1 MCVDIGGFFP
11 TGIVH
16 RHSVV
21 NTSSSAL
28 ALHKFSDPFC
38 GAFKGE
44 KRMCPFLHSSN
55 MPCTQKLN
63 NIQHPNKTL
72 THAHRHSEQNLRE
85 RGKERER
92 QRERERERERQRER
106 ETERERVCV

>member
-1 MCVDIGGFFP
+1 
-11 TGIVH
+11 
-16 RHSVV
+16 
-21 NTSSSAL
+21 
-28 ALHKFSDPFC
+28 
-38 GAFKGE
+38 
-44 KRMCPFLHSSN
+44 MCPFLHSSN

-92 QRERERERERQRER
+92 RKERESVCVCVREREGRVG
-106 ETERERVCV
+106 ERVSRRGPIQYLLRTFCSNRL